1 MNNIFQDEQ
10 TEAALLT
17 DAANAFNFVNRNAF
31 NHAWGLQLYLKRD
44 SGTGGF
50 LWILRNS

>member
-31 NHAWGLQLYLKRD
+31 NHA
-44 SGTGGF
+44 
-50 LWILRNS
+50 